1 MGNMG
6 RLQVDSNFFDPAFVE
21 DPYPF
26 YDQIRAVGNVAW
38 NGIVSGWVIV
48 GFDEAASVMSD
59 GGDRVAILAGDPEIT
74 FWFEG
79 PNMIAVDGADHKRLR
94 GALAPLFTRG
104 ATAKWEAR
112 VTEVV
117 HRLLAPLASGDG
129 SFDLISDFTV
139 LPTLIV
145 SEMLGVPDDRQE
157 DFQRWSHE
165 IVTNLAFGLEDEE
178 SLAVLRRAATE
189 MNEFLKEEIKR
200 HEREQTDDLFTYMT
214 RLEGEDAMSPDE
226 IRSTA
231 VLLLAAGYD
240 TTAKAMS
247 NTLIAL
253 ELNPDQRRLVAE
265 DLSLVPAAIEESL
278 RWYGPVQW
286 NPRKAKQDM
295 VLGGQEVSAGDVL
308 YPMNAAA
315 NRDPRRWPEPDRFDI
330 RREVKTHLGFGY
342 GPHLCLGAPLARLE
356 AKVAIQELLR
366 TTPEY
371 HLRNLDFG
379 KSVFIRGPER
389 GVVEVAP
396 ARVGSRRRDVPTSE
410 TPRRG
415 R

>member
-1 MGNMG
+1 
-6 RLQVDSNFFDPAFVE
+6 LS
-21 DPYPF
+21 
-26 YDQIRAVGNVAW
+26 
-38 NGIVSGWVIV
+38 
-48 GFDEAASVMSD
+48 
-59 GGDRVAILAGDPEIT
+59 GDPEIT

-94 GALAPLFTRG
+94 GALAPLFTKG
-104 ATAKWEAR
+104 ATAKWEPR
-112 VTEVV
+112 VRQVV
-117 HRLLAPLASGDG
+117 GSLLAPLVSGNS

-145 SEMLGVPDDRQE
+145 AEMLGIPEDRHD

-165 IVTNLAFGLEDEE
+165 IVTNLAFGHEDEE
-178 SLAVLRRAATE
+178 STAVLRRAATE
-189 MNEFLKEEIKR
+189 INAFLKEEIKR

-214 RLEGEDAMSPDE
+214 RLQGEYAMSPDE

-247 NTLIAL
+247 DTLIAL
-253 ELNPDQRRLVAE
+253 ERNPDQRRMVAD

-278 RWYGPVQW
+278 RWYGPIQW

-295 VLGGQEVSAGDVL
+295 VIGGQEIGAGEVI

-330 RREVKTHLGFGY
+330 HREAKTHLGFGY

-356 AKVAIQELLR
+356 TKIAVEELLKLA
-366 TTPEY
+366 PEY
-371 HLRNLDFG
+371 HLRDLDFG
-379 KSVFIRGPER
+379 RSFFIRGPEK
-389 GVVEVAP
+389 GVVEMVSANP
-396 ARVGSRRRDVPTSE
+396 A
-410 TPRRG
+410 
-415 R
+415 

>member
-1 MGNMG
+1 M
-6 RLQVDSNFFDPAFVE
+6 DSTFFDPSYLE
-21 DPYPF
+21 DPYP
-26 YDQIRAVGNVAW
+26 YYEAIRAVGNVVW
-38 NGIVSGWVIV
+38 NDIVNGWVIV
-48 GFDEAASVMSD
+48 GFDEAATVMAD
-59 GGDRVAILAGDPEIT
+59 GGERVAILSGDPEIT

-79 PNMIAVDGADHKRLR
+79 PNMIAVDGPDHKRLR
-94 GALAPLFTRG
+94 GALAPLFTRA
-104 ATAKWEAR
+104 ATAKWESR
-112 VTEVV
+112 VREVV
-117 HRLLAPLASGDG
+117 NSLLAPLVSGNE

-145 SEMLGVPDDRQE
+145 SEMLGVPDDRQA
-157 DFQRWSHE
+157 DFQRWSHD
-165 IVTNLAFGLEDEE
+165 IVTNLAFGLEDEQ
-178 SLAVLRRAATE
+178 SLQVLRRAATE

-200 HEREQTDDLFTYMT
+200 HEREKTDDLFSYMT
-214 RLEGEDAMSPDE
+214 RLEGDNAMSADE

-253 ELNPDQRRLVAE
+253 ERNPGQRRMVVE

-295 VLGGQEVSAGDVL
+295 VLDGQEISAGDVL

-315 NRDPRRWPEPDRFDI
+315 NRDPRRWPDPDRFDVG
-330 RREVKTHLGFGY
+330 REPKTHLGFGY

-356 AKVAIQELLR
+356 AKIAIEELLR
-366 TTPEY
+366 VAPEY
-371 HLRNLDFG
+371 HLRDLDFG
-379 KSVFIRGPER
+379 RSRFIRGPER
-389 GVVEVAP
+389 GVIEVDGTA
-396 ARVGSRRRDVPTSE
+396 ARS
-410 TPRRG
+410 
-415 R
+415 

>member
-1 MGNMG
+1 VT
-6 RLQVDSNFFDPAFVE
+6 RLQVDSNFFDPAYLE
-21 DPYPF
+21 NPYPF
-26 YDQIRAVGNVAW
+26 YDEIRAVGNIVW
-38 NGIVSGWVIV
+38 NDIVKGWVIV
-48 GFDEAASVMSD
+48 GFDEATTVMAD
-59 GGDRVAILAGDPEIT
+59 GGEKVAILSGDPEIT

-79 PNMIAVDGADHKRLR
+79 PNMIAVDGLDHKRLR
-94 GALAPLFTRG
+94 GALAPLFTRA

-112 VTEVV
+112 VSEVV
-117 HRLLAPLASGDG
+117 KDLLAPLVSGSD

-145 SEMLGVPDDRQE
+145 SEMLGVPQNRQA
-157 DFQRWSHE
+157 DFQRWSHD
-165 IVTNLAFGLEDEE
+165 IVTNLAFGLEDEG
-178 SLAVLRRAATE
+178 SLKVLRRAATE
-189 MNEFLKEEIKR
+189 INEFLREEIKR

-214 RLEGEDAMSPDE
+214 RLEGDSAMSADE

-253 ELNPDQRRLVAE
+253 ERNPDQRRLVAE

-286 NPRKAKQDM
+286 NPRKAKQNM
-295 VLGGQEVSAGDVL
+295 VLGGQAISAGEVL

-315 NRDPRRWPEPDRFDI
+315 NRDPRRWPEPDRFDVH
-330 RREVKTHLGFGY
+330 REPKTHLAFGY

-366 TTPEY
+366 LAPNY
-371 HLRNLDFG
+371 HLRDLDFG
-379 KSVFIRGPER
+379 KSMFVRGPER
-389 GVVEVAP
+389 GVIDVA
-396 ARVGSRRRDVPTSE
+396 GSAADI
-410 TPRRG
+410 
-415 R
+415 

>member
-1 MGNMG
+1 MG
-6 RLQVDSNFFDPAFVE
+6 RLQVDSNFFDPAFME

-26 YDQIRAVGNVAW
+26 YEEIRAVGNVVW
-38 NGIVSGWVIV
+38 NDIVKGWTIV
-48 GFDEAASVMSD
+48 GFDEATAVMAD
-59 GGDRVAILAGDPEIT
+59 GGEKVAILSGDPEIT

-79 PNMIAVDGADHKRLR
+79 PNMIAVDGHDHKRLR
-94 GALAPLFTRG
+94 GALAPLFTRS

-112 VTEVV
+112 VSEVV
-117 HRLLAPLASGDG
+117 NRLLAPLVSGNE

-139 LPTLIV
+139 LPTIIV
-145 SEMLGVPDDRQE
+145 SEMLGVPEDRQD
-157 DFQRWSHE
+157 DFQRWSHD
-165 IVTNLAFGLEDEE
+165 IVTNLAFGLENEE

-200 HEREQTDDLFTYMT
+200 HERDQTDDLFTYMT
-214 RLEGEDAMSPDE
+214 RLQGEHAMSPDE

-253 ELNPDQRRLVAE
+253 ERNPDQRRLVVE

-295 VLGGQEVSAGDVL
+295 ILDGQEISAGEVL

-315 NRDPRRWPEPDRFDI
+315 NRDPRRWPNPDRFDV
-330 RREVKTHLGFGY
+330 RREPKTHLAFGY

-356 AKVAIQELLR
+356 AKIAIQELLR
-366 TTPEY
+366 LIPAY
-371 HLRNLDFG
+371 HLRDLDFG
-379 KSVFIRGPER
+379 KSMFIRGPER
-389 GVVEVAP
+389 GVIEVAH
-396 ARVGSRRRDVPTSE
+396 S
-410 TPRRG
+410 
-415 R
+415 